1 MPRLLVIDDRDQTVE
16 MVHRQLPEFETVTRC
31 DRRIPCQVCE
41 ERERGCPLRC
51 AHDYREA
58 AEALAGAGALPDL
71 VVLDLHF
78 ALPEERLLP
87 EDKSQLPH
95 GAKPRRA
102 ALDDLRRKQGL
113 LDPGAA
119 ARDLPDAARRH
130 ADDHRLRSRRPRGPT
145 DPLVYLCQNEVVDS
159 RSLASEISRALAV
172 HHTGQ
177 EGGIFWGRAP
187 AMAELRRQLDALARS
202 PLPLL
207 IEGETGTGKSFLA
220 EQVIHPRSGAKGPL
234 VVTDLSTVPAP
245 LLAAHLFGARRGAYT
260 GAVED
265 HAGVFEQAHG
275 GTLFLDEIANLD
287 LELQRQLLLVLER
300 GVVTRLGDTRPRP
313 ATPKLVAATNE
324 DVEGLVQA
332 GRFRADL
339 YMRLN
344 PATRL
349 RVPPLRERREDLP
362 DLVRFAFLEA
372 LRSESLR
379 PLVRAYLARFPTP
392 DDFDENANEVV
403 FSRPRAQAARRDAFS
418 VFVSREALARLAEHD
433 WPGNHRELKL
443 LAANALVFCLTRH
456 LDVAETTASG
466 GSTRAPRRARGPRSA
481 GDAAARRRHPEAR
494 RHQTAGRRGRRPARA
509 ASRWSCS
516 PSRASR
522 ACPPTSN
529 ASTCARCSTR
539 AAAIWS
545 AWRRSCWAARLR
557 APGPPAPEPAGHAA
571 ARHEEDA
578 RDPARRAGA
587 GAGPAGVGGRRRA
600 RRRRG
605 ARGRRRR
612 RRHQPPGDRRDVGAR
627 HRARGAHRGHGAAA
641 RRATCRRPR
650 ICSRRRSTTSPAT
663 RRTRPTTAS
672 RSASSDA
679 APRRRRCCAAPS
691 TRSRAGSTPG
701 STWPRS
707 TPTIRSAGS
716 GATPS
721 SRSSRRVSTR

>member
-51 AHDYREA
+51 AHDYGEA

-87 EDKSQLPH
+87 EDKSQLPQE
-95 GAKPRRA
+95 AKPRRA
-102 ALDDLRRKQGL
+102 ALEELRRKQGL
-113 LDPGAA
+113 LI
-119 ARDLPDAARRH
+119 LE
-130 ADDHRLRSRRPRGPT
+130 RLRASYPTLPVVMLTTTGSDLGTERPA

-159 RSLASEISRALAV
+159 RSLAAEISRALAV

-177 EGGIFWGRAP
+177 EGGIFWGQAP

-324 DVEGLVQA
+324 DVEALVQA
-332 GRFRADL
+332 GKFRADL

-362 DLVRFAFLEA
+362 ELVRFAFLDA
-372 LRSESLR
+372 LRSEPLR
-379 PLVRAYLARFPTP
+379 PLVRNYLAQFPTP
-392 DDFDENANEVV
+392 DDFDENANTVV

-418 VFVSREALARLAEHD
+418 VFVSREALDRLTEHH

-443 LAANALVFCLTRH
+443 LAANALVFCLSRH
-456 LDVAETTASG
+456 LDVAETTATG
-466 GSTRAPRRARGPRSA
+466 GAARAPAVLDVPDPLVSRLLGAVSAKRALPAARGKT
-481 GDAAARRRHPEAR
+481 GARRIEVELQPEASFAR
-494 RHQTAGRRGRRPARA
+494 VSADVERQYLRALFDACSGDLGRMAQELLGPRGSARQVHL
-509 ASRWSCS
+509 RL
-516 PSRASR
+516 
-522 ACPPTSN
+522 N
-529 ASTCARCSTR
+529 QLGM
-539 AAAIWS
+539 
-545 AWRRSCWAARLR
+545 RLR
-557 APGPPAPEPAGHAA
+557 DM
-571 ARHEEDA
+571 RK
-578 RDPARRAGA
+578 
-587 GAGPAGVGGRRRA
+587 
-600 RRRRG
+600 
-605 ARGRRRR
+605 
-612 RRHQPPGDRRDVGAR
+612 
-627 HRARGAHRGHGAAA
+627 
-641 RRATCRRPR
+641 
-650 ICSRRRSTTSPAT
+650 
-663 RRTRPTTAS
+663 
-672 RSASSDA
+672 SA
-679 APRRRRCCAAPS
+679 
-691 TRSRAGSTPG
+691 
-701 STWPRS
+701 
-707 TPTIRSAGS
+707 
-716 GATPS
+716 
-721 SRSSRRVSTR
+721 